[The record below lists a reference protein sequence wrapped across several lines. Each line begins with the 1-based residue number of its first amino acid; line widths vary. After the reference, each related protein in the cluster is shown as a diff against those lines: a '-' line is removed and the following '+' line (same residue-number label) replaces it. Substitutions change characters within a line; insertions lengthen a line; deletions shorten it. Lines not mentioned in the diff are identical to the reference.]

1 MIVGYMVTC
10 KLKNGNVISSFAGTF
25 SSAMHVA
32 DMFINS
38 EFTERVE
45 VIKISTGATTRY
57 VF

>member
-1 MIVGYMVTC
+1 MGYMVTC
-10 KLKNGNVISSFAGTF
+10 RLKNGNVMSSFAGTF
-25 SSAMHVA
+25 SSAMHAA
-32 DMFINS
+32 DMFING

>member
-1 MIVGYMVTC
+1 MGYMVTC
-10 KLKNGNVISSFAGTF
+10 KLKNGNVMSSFADTF

>member
-1 MIVGYMVTC
+1 MGYIITC
-10 KLKNGNVISSFAGTF
+10 KLKNGNTIPSFASTF
-25 SSAMHVA
+25 SSAMRAA
-32 DMFINS
+32 DTFIDG